1 LQQTELAFTTLKGM
15 NISVSPSKT
24 EIGGSEIDFLG
35 YKLSGD
41 SVRMTDK
48 HIQAIGKI
56 SAPKNVKAPQRV
68 LGMVNYWKTHFA
80 LL

>member
-1 LQQTELAFTTLKGM
+1 M

-24 EIGGSEIDFLG
+24 EIGASEIEFLG
-35 YKLSGD
+35 YKLSAD

-48 HIQAIGKI
+48 HIQAIDKI
-56 SAPKNVKAPQRV
+56 SAPKKRESPAEGTGHVK
-68 LGMVNYWKTHFA
+68 LLEKTRSA